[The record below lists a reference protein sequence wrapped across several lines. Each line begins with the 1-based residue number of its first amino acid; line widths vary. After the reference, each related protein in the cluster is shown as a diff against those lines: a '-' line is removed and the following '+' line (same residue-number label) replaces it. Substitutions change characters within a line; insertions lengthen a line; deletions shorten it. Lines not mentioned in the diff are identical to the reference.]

1 MTIFFG
7 TIISSSSFSVNGC
20 TIFTIAS
27 PDEDKVFFG
36 SNEDWDLTLSNN
48 YIWFFPSVG
57 AKHGM
62 ALVGYKYN
70 NHEWDGLPM
79 GGINTAGLC
88 FDRNALARTSMKVDS
103 SKPFWPQDPLI
114 ETLEKCSTVDEV
126 ISLFKFYR
134 TWNLWVEQ
142 IHFADATGD
151 AVIIGPG
158 DDRTVSFTR
167 KGNSSYF
174 VSTNWNVV
182 YPKYDATDPCWR
194 YHTAATMLDN
204 ITSKGD
210 ITVETVQDVLNA
222 THQEG
227 RYVYTL
233 YSNIYDLKNR
243 EIYLYHYHN
252 YEKVAQL
259 NLDQELTKG
268 YHEYKIADLFNESAA
283 ITTTYSSTNN
293 FSIKTSDTSSNATPG
308 FGLVMIIVG
317 LLLTGTVYKFKK
329 IIENKNR

>member
-1 MTIFFG
+1 MRAEYLIPGLTFLLI
-7 TIISSSSFSVNGC
+7 TTVSAIPILCC
-20 TIFTIAS
+20 TVFTVTS

-48 YIWFFPSVG
+48 YIWFFPSIG

-62 ALVGYKYN
+62 AFVGYKYN
-70 NHEWDGLPM
+70 NHEWDGFPM

-88 FDRNALARTSMKVDS
+88 FDRNALALTSIKVDS
-103 SKPFWPQDPLI
+103 SKPNWPQDPLI
-114 ETLEKCSTVDEV
+114 ETLEKCSSVDEV

-134 TWNLWVEQ
+134 TWKLWIEQ

-158 DDRTVSFTR
+158 DESTLAFTR
-167 KGNSSYF
+167 KGNGSYL

-182 YPKYDATDPCWR
+182 YPEYNIADPCWR
-194 YHTAATMLDN
+194 YNTATTMLDN

-210 ITVETVQDVLNA
+210 LTIESVQNVLNA

-227 RYVYTL
+227 EYVYTL

-243 EIYLYHYHN
+243 DIYLYHYHN
-252 YEKVAQL
+252 FEKVASM
-259 NLDQELTKG
+259 D
-268 YHEYKIADLFNESAA
+268 
-283 ITTTYSSTNN
+283 NN
-293 FSIKTSDTSSNATPG
+293 QHKPIDPKVN
-308 FGLVMIIVG
+308 
-317 LLLTGTVYKFKK
+317 VYL
-329 IIENKNR
+329 